1 MSAEKKLTTKIFRV
15 LAAWFIDVIT
25 ALFGEERTKY
35 LTALGQSAWAA
46 NNSVDVGMV
55 ENAEVL
61 NPLLAQ
67 PGNEQIYTTQP
78 AWTFVEDDES
88 VAEGNR
94 TRYQLGSYVEIC
106 TDGTYDTVG
115 TVKDHDSDTVREG
128 YTLFPIPSLI
138 YDTDG
143 NPHVVFP
150 VWQAS
155 GSFETKYVNAAGQ
168 VSDTAQTGFIEKK
181 IFVGSYGFAPMTL
194 EFKKNLNVYGG
205 GLDGFQWQ
213 EVSLISES
221 SVTVTGDAQT
231 GFTASVPTTA
241 TVAVGTWVRLTY
253 TESDASKTAYGYV
266 SAVGED
272 EVTVTVVGA
281 CGTTVTKVELYKPV
295 GQ

>member
-1 MSAEKKLTTKIFRV
+1 MATKVGTADIIRV
-15 LAAWFIDVIT
+15 LGTYNQKELEAKYGAEMAAVIM
-25 ALFGEERTKY
+25 AL
-35 LTALGQSAWAA
+35 AQSAWAA
-46 NNSVDVGMV
+46 NNSVDVGMT
-55 ENAEVL
+55 ENALVL
-61 NPLLAQ
+61 NPLLPQ

-94 TRYQLGSYVEIC
+94 TRYQLGSTATIGNV
-106 TDGTYDTVG
+106 TY
-115 TVKDHDSDTVREG
+115 
-128 YTLFPIPSLI
+128 PIPSLI

-155 GSFETKYVNAAGQ
+155 GSFQNKYVNAAGQ
-168 VSDTAQTGFIEKK
+168 VSDTAQTGYTQKK
-181 IFVGSYGFAPMTL
+181 IFVGSYGFAPMTI

-205 GLDGFQWQ
+205 GLDGFDWQ
-213 EVSLISES
+213 EVSLISGR

-281 CGTTVTKVELYKPV
+281 CGTTISKVELYTPRV
-295 GQ
+295 